1 MKSAQKKIRGV
12 LYIEKTFCQ
21 ISIENHPNILT
32 FQFPPTVIRDSEII
46 SLEEFH
52 KQFLAFL
59 VQNKIPPVEFFM
71 VLGNSLFFVKDLK
84 ATPKPT
90 EPIKPGEKPAETPS
104 LVAPDEEE
112 IQQFLSYVPFENVS
126 FKVFKKDTL
135 IRIMATN
142 RDLFEAFKRAIEK
155 QGGTIAVIIPSFAF
169 EMYKGIKLGSSL
181 SAQSAGAIFHNI
193 DAIKGQSM
201 LVNQE
206 VENEDDMPSRALPEE
221 VSPIHDPKKRIWAF
235 GGLFALLMIVLGY
248 LVVTQL
254 IMGGN
259 KIEKK
264 VAPPASVEEVVEV
277 EATPEP
283 TIAASIS
290 AEMKQEVS
298 VQILSNT
305 RLRSTALE
313 VQEELE
319 AAGYTNTRVG
329 STNSN
334 TASAQI
340 VFIPTIDPLIK
351 GDIGRLLNERYPN
364 NSVIENADAQFDI
377 IITIPTTDSASPSA
391 Q

>member
-12 LYIEKTFCQ
+12 LFIEKTFCQ
-21 ISIENHPNILT
+21 IAIENHPNIVTL
-32 FQFPPTVIRDSEII
+32 QFPPSAIQDSEII
-46 SLEEFH
+46 NLEEFH
-52 KQFLAFL
+52 KHFLAFL
-59 VQNKIPPVEFFM
+59 AQNKIPPIDFYM
-71 VLGNSLFFVKDLK
+71 ILGNSLFFVKDLK

-90 EPIKPGEKPAETPS
+90 TPAKPGEKPIETSS

-112 IQQFLSYVPFENVS
+112 IQKFLAYVPFENVS
-126 FKVFKKDTL
+126 FKVFKKEQL

-169 EMYKGIKLGSSL
+169 EMYKGIKLGQSL
-181 SAQSAGAIFHNI
+181 SVQSANTIFRNI
-193 DAIKGQSM
+193 DSIKGQSM

-206 VENEDDMPSRALPEE
+206 IENDDDMPNKALPEE

-235 GGLFALLMIVLGY
+235 GGLFGVLILILGF
-248 LVVTQL
+248 LVVKQFIL
-254 IMGGN
+254 GGN
-259 KIEKK
+259 EIKK
-264 VAPPASVEEVVEV
+264 EVAPQPVEEVVEV
-277 EATPEP
+277 ESTPEP

-298 VQILSNT
+298 VQILSNSG
-305 RLRSTALE
+305 LRSTALE
-313 VQEELE
+313 IQEELE
-319 AAGYTNTRVG
+319 DEGYTNIRVG

-340 VFIPTIDPLIK
+340 VYIPTINPLIK
-351 GDIGRLLNERYPN
+351 QDIGKLLNLRYPN
-364 NSVIENADAQFDI
+364 NSAIENADVQFDV
-377 IITIPTTDSASPSA
+377 IITVPTTTTTSTPA